1 MDVIKKAYIKIFNK
15 NMPIYAVESKDLKDF
30 TTTEKDFK
38 KSKSNFPMPDKR
50 IYTDDLLKQTSVDH
64 VTAKMSEVSMDPQ
77 DVDYE
82 KATDIRGK
90 QLSSNSHSESDNSM
104 TNDEEEPN
112 PFVLDEAD
120 IQIR

>member
-64 VTAKMSEVSMDPQ
+64 VTAKMAEVSMDPQ